1 MTDKVGKEYDRLIK
15 AEILQPAAVS
25 DWVSPAVHV
34 PKPNQSVRVCS
45 DYKALSE
52 AIEDDNYKLPNTQDL
67 LANIRQNGTQPKV
80 FSKLDLTGAF
90 NQLFLDEDSSKLKV
104 FQLQKGS
111 VWVQKQHRL
120 SFKQPWT
127 KFCSEYKM
135 SIAESMTWW
144 WPLKL

>member
-1 MTDKVGKEYDRLIK
+1 MADKVGKEYDRLIK

-67 LANIRQNGTQPKV
+67 LANITQNGTQPKV
-80 FSKLDLTGAF
+80 FSKLDLMGAF
-90 NQLFLDEDSSKLKV
+90 NRLFLDEYSS
-104 FQLQKGS
+104 QLLVLNTQLGLLAQKG
-111 VWVQKQHRL
+111 L
-120 SFKQPWT
+120 SFGVKTASSQFQAT
-127 KFCSEYKM
+127 M
-135 SIAESMTWW
+135 SKI
-144 WPLKL
+144 L